1 MYNNYN
7 IVQGV
12 ILWSCAQ
19 VVLGTASRD
28 PLPSLADVREG
39 FPEKEVPQP
48 SLKEFNRKREWDRE
62 EECIPDK
69 ARSL

>member
-12 ILWSCAQ
+12 ILWSCVQ

-28 PLPSLADVREG
+28 HLPSLADVREG
-39 FPEKEVPQP
+39 FPEKEVP
-48 SLKEFNRKREWDRE
+48 
-62 EECIPDK
+62 
-69 ARSL
+69 